1 MLDEV
6 LADPRAVDDDVDAEL
21 REVRGGPTPERRR
34 IVGVPTAPADRM
46 TLPASIDSRA
56 PSRMTSTPTA
66 RVPSKRTRS
75 TVVDGMIVRL
85 GRPRA
90 GSR

>member
-1 MLDEV
+1 M
-6 LADPRAVDDDVDAEL
+6 PM
-21 REVRGGPTPERRR
+21 
-34 IVGVPTAPADRM
+34 APADRT
-46 TLPASIDSRA
+46 TLPASIDSRT
-56 PSRMTSTPTA
+56 PLRMTSTPIA

-75 TVVDGMIVRL
+75 TVVEGMIVRF